1 MRVVSLLIIILGSDG
16 VVSLLI
22 ITVRSDV
29 SGQSTD
35 NYT

>member
-1 MRVVSLLIIILGSDG
+1 VVSLLIIILRSDG

-22 ITVRSDV
+22 ITVRSDE

>member
-1 MRVVSLLIIILGSDG
+1 MGVVSLLIIILGSDG

-22 ITVRSDV
+22 ITVRSDEN
-29 SGQSTD
+29 GQSSD